1 MDCAFG
7 VQFVL
12 RTFNLSFGRSIC
24 PSDVQL
30 AFGVQVARAF
40 GRLPVIPFL
49 IEHGFD
55 GFSRIMDTS
64 LFDIQHSTFDILT
77 GDRW

>member
-1 MDCAFG
+1 MMGLFWMLGRFWWNRMDC
-7 VQFVL
+7 
-12 RTFNLSFGRSIC
+12 
-24 PSDVQL
+24 